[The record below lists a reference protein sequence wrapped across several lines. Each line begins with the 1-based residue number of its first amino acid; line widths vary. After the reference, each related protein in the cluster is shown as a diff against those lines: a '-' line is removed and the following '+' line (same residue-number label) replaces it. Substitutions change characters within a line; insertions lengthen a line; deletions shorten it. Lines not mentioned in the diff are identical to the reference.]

1 MIRALCRSALVAM
14 PLIVG
19 LVAGRLDHPVLAGE
33 YNPTLSI
40 GDAAPVW
47 TELGGTDGKRHS
59 LADLKEA
66 KVVVVL
72 FTGNTCPYAVEYEER
87 TKKLV
92 ERFAVGGKV
101 ALVAI
106 NSNPGKQDSLDAMQA
121 RAEEQKFNFPYLKD
135 ADQQVAQ
142 KFGATRT
149 PEFFVL
155 DAERKV
161 IYMGALD
168 DSPDSEKVKAQHV
181 ATAIEAALAGKR
193 PEVTETPPI
202 GCNIRIQR
210 RRR

>member
-1 MIRALCRSALVAM
+1 MTLTTRRFAMIGTLLLTGWLTTPS
-14 PLIVG
+14 
-19 LVAGRLDHPVLAGE
+19 LAGE
-33 YNPTLSI
+33 YNPTLNI
-40 GDAAPVW
+40 GDAAPAW
-47 TELGGTDGKRHS
+47 TDLEGTDGKKHS
-59 LADLKEA
+59 LEALKDA
-66 KVVVVL
+66 KAVVVL
-72 FTGNTCPYAVEYEER
+72 FTSNTCPYAVEYEER

-92 ERFAVGGKV
+92 ERFAEDGNV

-106 NSNPGKQDSLDAMQA
+106 NSNTGNQDSLETMQEKA
-121 RAEEQKFNFPYLKD
+121 KEQKFNFPYLKD

-155 DAERKV
+155 DADRKV

-168 DSPDSEKVKAQHV
+168 DSTDPEKVTAQHV
-181 ATAIEAALAGKR
+181 ASAIEAALAGKK

-202 GCNIRIQR
+202 GCNIRFQR